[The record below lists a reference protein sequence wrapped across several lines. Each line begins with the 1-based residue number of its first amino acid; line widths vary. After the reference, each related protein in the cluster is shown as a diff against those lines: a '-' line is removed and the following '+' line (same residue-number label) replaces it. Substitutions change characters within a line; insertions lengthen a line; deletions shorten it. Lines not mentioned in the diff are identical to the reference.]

1 MAAFD
6 DFLKKLNLTPDEAM
20 QIENR
25 ISPKF
30 KWTTGHPVE
39 IMVALERTMPPEWT
53 DFEPE
58 TLFKLVHG
66 SFGDVKKDELKIL
79 ALQVAMTTDRPW
91 MDWDVF
97 ENTCLAFMGQSP
109 IWGVLEPMDLHE
121 MAFGL
126 GCLDAIR
133 PDTYGE
139 DVLGYIAATYVYN
152 GLLIQP
158 PAGPDVAHIIARLA
172 GPAPEG
178 VKVIWDNGVRAGDD
192 PVDAIEAQLQKMQV
206 VQDWYHFG
214 KDFKA

>member
-97 ENTCLAFMGQSP
+97 ENTCLNRWTCMKWHSV
-109 IWGVLEPMDLHE
+109 WDVLMP
-121 MAFGL
+121 FGL
-126 GCLDAIR
+126 ILTEKTFWATLPQR
-133 PDTYGE
+133 TYTTACSFSRLQVQMWRISLR
-139 DVLGYIAATYVYN
+139 DWRVLHQRVGRSSRC
-152 GLLIQP
+152 
-158 PAGPDVAHIIARLA
+158 D
-172 GPAPEG
+172 
-178 VKVIWDNGVRAGDD
+178 
-192 PVDAIEAQLQKMQV
+192 
-206 VQDWYHFG
+206 
-214 KDFKA
+214 